1 VILDLRV
8 FDEYPAETTVYADP
22 GELAR
27 LDDLVVV
34 VKTAAVDLAIQKFA
48 EEYYCQGQAKA
59 RVVVECARCLGEFE
73 TEFSGEVDF
82 IVCSEPDAARHR
94 GVDEEEY
101 VCFQGN
107 DLRADIVV
115 PVRQALV
122 LSMPMKP
129 LCTEICLGLCPACGG
144 NLNERTCDCKNET
157 IDPRWD
163 KLKKLFPDRK
173 S

>member
-8 FDEYPAETTVYADP
+8 FDEYPAETTIYADP
-22 GELAR
+22 IELGSIDECLLQIKA
-27 LDDLVVV
+27 
-34 VKTAAVDLAIQKFA
+34 AAVELAIQKSA
-48 EEYYCQGQAKA
+48 DEYYCQGQVTT

-73 TEFSGEVDF
+73 TDLVGEVSFVLCAEKEAQAHGGSD
-82 IVCSEPDAARHR
+82 D
-94 GVDEEEY
+94 EEY

-129 LCTEICLGLCPACGG
+129 LCSEGCRGLCPMCGA

-157 IDPRWD
+157 PDPRWNG
-163 KLKKLFPDRK
+163 LKRLLPDQ
-173 S
+173 